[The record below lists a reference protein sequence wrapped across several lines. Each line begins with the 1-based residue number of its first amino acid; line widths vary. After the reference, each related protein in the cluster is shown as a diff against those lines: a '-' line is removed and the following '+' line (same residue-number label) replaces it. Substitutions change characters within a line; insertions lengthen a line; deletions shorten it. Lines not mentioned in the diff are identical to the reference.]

1 MRYNKIDKSF
11 FVTNRERLKKQLK
24 PNSIAVLNSNDVL
37 PTNAD
42 GTIPFKQ
49 NNDLLE
55 SLPIEADEIE
65 ELMNTK

>member
-55 SLPIEADEIE
+55 SLPIEADEIK